1 MQSAL
6 STPSFKLKRRCRKYY
21 TRADQS
27 WPGVLTVGDHVYR
40 CWLADTQ
47 GVGGRAAVGACV
59 CPAYLGGGH
68 QCDQCYLHFYSIL
81 KPNTIIIHIILSTT
95 TAALLTTP
103 ISRVGKLARTR
114 PCPSLL
120 QASSAGGLLSAWQVR
135 ETVSL
140 PSSSGPGDEEDTVT
154 LGGTGGEAVRPC
166 GGGPVHVPVQCEV

>member
-1 MQSAL
+1 MLVVDISAINAIFNITGIN
-6 STPSFKLKRRCRKYY
+6 S
-21 TRADQS
+21 
-27 WPGVLTVGDHVYR
+27 VLI
-40 CWLADTQ
+40 
-47 GVGGRAAVGACV
+47 
-59 CPAYLGGGH
+59 
-68 QCDQCYLHFYSIL
+68 S
-81 KPNTIIIHIILSTT
+81 IIIIIAVFFILVTVATT